1 MATLGGSV
9 DESLGG
15 LHQQMASLVS
25 PEKVRELLNDGILSP
40 DVDSKR
46 YIVLLLK
53 EPEEMLRIAAVV
65 SRLAPGVRYI
75 N

>member
-9 DESLGG
+9 DDNLGS

-25 PEKVRELLNDGILSP
+25 PEKVRELLNDGISSP
-40 DVDSKR
+40 DLVSKR
-46 YIVLLLK
+46 YIALLF
-53 EPEEMLRIAAVV
+53 ERAVE
-65 SRLAPGVRYI
+65 